1 MLLRNKVGLVTGGGD
16 GIGRGT
22 CQALAEQG
30 ARVVVSDVNAESGSE
45 TAELIRQA
53 GGEAH
58 FVQAD
63 VSSEEQVESLVAQTV
78 ERFGALHLASNNAAI
93 GGGYDALTEIEE
105 ATWEQVQN
113 INLKGPWLCM
123 KYEIPAMLA
132 SGGGAI
138 VNISSMAGY
147 KGMALQAAYSAS
159 KGGVIALT
167 KTAASE
173 YAQQGIRVN
182 AICPGGVRTAGLQS
196 FLDTMPG
203 LDETVARV
211 HAMGRLGEVR
221 EIADAVVFLCSDRS
235 SFMTGHIMPIEG
247 GALVKSL

>member
-30 ARVVVSDVNAESGSE
+30 ARVVVSDVNAESGGE

-53 GGEAH
+53 G
-58 FVQAD
+58 
-63 VSSEEQVESLVAQTV
+63 
-78 ERFGALHLASNNAAI
+78 
-93 GGGYDALTEIEE
+93 
-105 ATWEQVQN
+105 
-113 INLKGPWLCM
+113 
-123 KYEIPAMLA
+123 
-132 SGGGAI
+132 GGGAI

-182 AICPGGVRTAGLQS
+182 AICPGGVRTAGLQI

-221 EIADAVVFLCSDRS
+221 EIADAVVFLCSDQS